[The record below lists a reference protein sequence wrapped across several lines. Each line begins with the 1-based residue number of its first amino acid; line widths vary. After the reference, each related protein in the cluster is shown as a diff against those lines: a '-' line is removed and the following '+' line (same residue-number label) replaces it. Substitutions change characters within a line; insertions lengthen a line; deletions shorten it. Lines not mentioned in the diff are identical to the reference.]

1 MEEEILVLQKK
12 IQILKEENLYLQR
25 QLSMKDSNVIDQLK
39 SIKKEIKESS
49 YDEKGG
55 YVFKTQDNIGVEDT
69 FFIDLLLSF
78 YEEVI
83 EYVNLGREYEED
95 NDNKNIEY
103 ILYKIIESYQE
114 NREIMKFYISE
125 RRIEYID
132 RVVEVCRHSDMTN
145 IEKIEYFY
153 NKIYYEIFVEFM
165 GNYSFSA

>member
-25 QLSMKDSNVIDQLK
+25 QLSIKNSDVIDQLK
-39 SIKKEIKESS
+39 LIKKEINESS

-55 YVFKTQDNIGVEDT
+55 YIFKTHDNIGNEDT

-83 EYVNLGREYEED
+83 EYVNLGREYKEY
-95 NDNKNIEY
+95 NDSKNIEY
-103 ILYKIIESYQE
+103 ILYKIIESYHE

-132 RVVEVCRHSDMTN
+132 RVVEVCRQAEMTD